1 MSYQSITIVGNLG
14 RDPEMRYLE
23 NGQAVTNLNVATN
36 RRWTDKTTGE
46 AREEVTWFR
55 VSVWG
60 RQAEAANEYLQKGR
74 QVLVEGRISPD
85 PSTGSPRL
93 FTRQDGSVGASF
105 EIVASRVQFLGSN
118 GNGNGNGNGRHEAE
132 QDYEEDQIPF

>member
-23 NGQAVTNLNVATN
+23 NGQAVTNLNIACN
-36 RRWTDKTTGE
+36 RRWTDKATGE
-46 AREEVTWFR
+46 AQEEVTWFR
-55 VSVWG
+55 ASVWG
-60 RQAEAANEYLQKGR
+60 RQAEAANEYLSKGR

-85 PSTGSPRL
+85 PATGGPRL

-105 EIVASRVQFLGSN
+105 EVVASRVQFLGSN
-118 GNGNGNGNGRHEAE
+118 GSGNGRDSEE
-132 QDYEEDQIPF
+132 PDYEDTSDIPF